1 MRDKKNE
8 KKLAPIKKAFGENF
22 SKLELTE
29 ADLLKPE
36 TLDEAI
42 KGCDYVVHTA
52 SPFPLAI
59 PDDENVIIKPAVE
72 GTLAAVRAAHKH

>member
-1 MRDKKNE
+1 MR
-8 KKLAPIKKAFGENF
+8 KKLAPLKNAFGDNF
-22 SKLELTE
+22 NKLELAE

-52 SPFPLAI
+52 SPFPLAV
-59 PDDENVIIKPAVE
+59 PDDEN
-72 GTLAAVRAAHKH
+72 